1 MKLRD
6 VKSVGVTRVGPDD
19 TIEARRP
26 SRAAAQRTALPEA
39 WPRPVKIARGRT
51 FEMPPPAHIRVIGAA
66 VDPADRDAIARKLGM
81 KLGKFAASIERV
93 SVRLADANGPKGGVD
108 QVCRIKVVLSGLPSV
123 LVGRRAG
130 TGLGEHIG
138 DKAQQR
144 RVRERP
150 LQHGDR
156 ADRVGGV
163 EEIEAKPSLAIDQ
176 EDDRNGA
183 IEQMQRRFG
192 HRPRVRGGQHEVN
205 PAGPAG
211 AVYAFGQDVARIGQQ
226 AAEVVAQP
234 VIRRQHQ
241 DVGLGHV

>member
-123 LVGRRAG
+123 LVGRRAVTLAAAVEDAIRG
-130 TGLGEHIG
+130 TAIAVGNRI
-138 DKAQQR
+138 QR
-144 RVRERP
+144 RR
-150 LQHGDR
+150 L
-156 ADRVGGV
+156 
-163 EEIEAKPSLAIDQ
+163 KP
-176 EDDRNGA
+176 
-183 IEQMQRRFG
+183 MRR
-192 HRPRVRGGQHEVN
+192 RWS
-205 PAGPAG
+205 A
-211 AVYAFGQDVARIGQQ
+211 
-226 AAEVVAQP
+226 
-234 VIRRQHQ
+234 
-241 DVGLGHV
+241 

>member
-1 MKLRD
+1 MAERALWAGP
-6 VKSVGVTRVGPDD
+6 GVRLPD
-19 TIEARRP
+19 
-26 SRAAAQRTALPEA
+26 
-39 WPRPVKIARGRT
+39 
-51 FEMPPPAHIRVIGAA
+51 GAA
-66 VDPADRDAIARKLGM
+66 GVVE
-81 KLGKFAASIERV
+81 FALHPGGY
-93 SVRLADANGPKGGVD
+93 VRFGEDEY
-108 QVCRIKVVLSGLPSV
+108 V
-123 LVGRRAG
+123 LVAHPRAPRG
-130 TGLGEHIG
+130 PLSLLVTGLH
-138 DKAQQR
+138 R
-144 RVRERP
+144 TP

-211 AVYAFGQDVARIGQQ
+211 AVYAFGQDIARIGQQ